1 MRDLTCATCGQPI
14 PYGHVARYT
23 GVDIEHIQ
31 VHHVLCRQE
40 RTRRGRAW
48 SLRREVSATV
58 RNVTRYALARI
69 GLTF

>member
-14 PYGHVARYT
+14 PYGHVAKYT

-31 VHHVLCRQE
+31 VHHVRC
-40 RTRRGRAW
+40 GRARRPW
-48 SLRREVSATV
+48 SLRREVRRAV

-69 GLTF
+69 GLTI

>member
-1 MRDLTCATCGQPI
+1 MRDLTCATCGKAI
-14 PYGHVARYT
+14 PHGHVARYT

-31 VHHVLCRQE
+31 THHIRCVHE
-40 RTRRGRAW
+40 RRPW
-48 SLRREVSATV
+48 SLRRTARQAV

>member
-31 VHHVLCRQE
+31 AHHIRC
-40 RTRRGRAW
+40 GRARRPW
-48 SLRREVSATV
+48 SLRQEVRRAV

-69 GLTF
+69 GLTI

>member
-31 VHHVLCRQE
+31 AHHVRC
-40 RTRRGRAW
+40 GRARRPW
-48 SLRREVSATV
+48 GLRREVSKAV
-58 RNVTRYALARI
+58 RNVTHYALARI

>member
-1 MRDLTCATCGQPI
+1 MRDLTCATCGKPI

-23 GVDIEHIQ
+23 GVYIEHIQ
-31 VHHVLCRQE
+31 AHHVRC
-40 RTRRGRAW
+40 GRARRPW
-48 SLRREVSATV
+48 SFRRTASEAV